1 MFLKLQDEQKQP
13 LNATFDEVLAE
24 VSNVK
29 NNTQQDCLL
38 QCQAQLKQKVVF
50 RFFFIMLKP
59 NPNLNPTH

>member
-29 NNTQQDCLL
+29 DNTLL
-38 QCQAQLKQKVVF
+38 QALLITQ
-50 RFFFIMLKP
+50 
-59 NPNLNPTH
+59 